1 MRKTIIITGGSDGLG
16 KTIALDLASNNNVII
31 LSENEEKLKLV
42 SSEAKCE
49 YYLCD
54 VRNYEVVEQVV
65 TDVISRFGQID
76 VLINNAGVW
85 IQGEL
90 VDNDVDRI
98 RQVID
103 VNLLGT
109 INCTKAVIGSMKDK
123 KEGMII
129 NINSQAGINYKAE
142 RSVYTATKFGL
153 TGFTKS
159 LQAEVSKYG
168 IRVTDVL
175 PGLMKTNMF
184 SKANND
190 RDLNNGIDTL
200 EVARVV
206 RFVIDSPKDVF
217 IPEIGIKNINN

>member
-54 VRNYEVVEQVV
+54 VRDYEVVEQVV

-142 RSVYTATKFGL
+142 RSVYTAAKFGL

>member
-142 RSVYTATKFGL
+142 RSVYTAAKFGL

>member
-85 IQGEL
+85 IQGKL

-142 RSVYTATKFGL
+142 RSVYTAAKFGL

>member
-31 LSENEEKLKLV
+31 LSENEEKLRLTA
-42 SSEAKCE
+42 SEAKCE

-54 VRNYEVVEQVV
+54 VRDYKVVEQVV

-142 RSVYTATKFGL
+142 RSVYTAAKFGL

>member
-200 EVARVV
+200 EVARIV
-206 RFVIDSPKDVF
+206 RFVIDAQEYVF

>member
-31 LSENEEKLKLV
+31 LSENEEKIKLV

-54 VRNYEVVEQVV
+54 VRDYEVVEQVV

-142 RSVYTATKFGL
+142 RSVYTAAKFGL